1 MAVENID
8 EEFNKIIDGLELESP
23 EQLYV
28 RRVDA
33 AVFHNTLPGWART
46 VIADIAGAV
55 RIRAGEL
62 GAPSVYEDVADQQ
75 AFSALATD
83 GLREAL
89 TSACCVVEDTVW
101 EQETSAEALQAWIQ
115 VLNHAKFLVLDGYSP
130 EDIAVMRARGDERYE
145 LVTFI
150 SAVQHEVLQA
160 LL

>member
-1 MAVENID
+1 VDNID
-8 EEFNKIIDGLELESP
+8 EEFNKIIDGLELEGP
-23 EQLYV
+23 EQQYV
-28 RRVDA
+28 RSVGA
-33 AVFHNTLPGWART
+33 GVFHNTLPGWART

-55 RIRAGEL
+55 RTRAGDL
-62 GAPSVYEDVADQQ
+62 VAPNVYEDATDQQ

-89 TSACCVVEDTVW
+89 ASACRVVEDNVW